1 MDHDAGAAAEAAL
14 NITLFSFGFKH
25 GQPEA
30 DCIWDVRFLPNPYWV
45 DDLRPHTGLKARVA
59 DYVLENQAAAGFLE
73 LFEPLLLYLLAQ
85 YQAGGRET
93 IRLGI
98 GCTGGKHRS
107 VALVE
112 HLDRRLRAE
121 GYAPTV
127 QHRDIERD

>member
-1 MDHDAGAAAEAAL
+1 MDHNAGAAPGTAL

-25 GQPEA
+25 GHPEA
-30 DCIWDVRFLPNPYWV
+30 DCVWDVRFLPNPYWV
-45 DDLRPHTGLKARVA
+45 DELRPHTGREARVA
-59 DYVLENQAAAGFLE
+59 GYVLENQAAADFLA

-93 IRLGI
+93 VRLGI

-112 HLDRRLRAE
+112 HLDRLLRAQ
-121 GYAPTV
+121 GYTPTV
-127 QHRDIERD
+127 QHRDIDRE